1 MGALPFD
8 VTDTELG
15 AVQLVAAIEENNE
28 CTYPV
33 FYMTWGRQNGDD
45 LNCPDFP
52 FMCTYDG
59 MQLGLRNK
67 DLVVLGELM
76 KAGADLSLP
85 RHASYEL
92 SFVQLAAASLAA
104 DEAEAA
110 GWRAQVHDPVPDDG
124 ALWSLVCERPDV
136 VLTPDFVRAA
146 DDFFQSLADRFA
158 GGYDGWE
165 AAVEPAVGGP
175 A

>member
-1 MGALPFD
+1 MGLFGRRKGSDDLDDEPFD
-8 VTDTELG
+8 
-15 AVQLVAAIEENNE
+15 
-28 CTYPV
+28 
-33 FYMTWGRQNGDD
+33 
-45 LNCPDFP
+45 PDERSP
-52 FMCTYDG
+52 
-59 MQLGLRNK
+59 QLGLRNK